1 MCPPATTPPDDIDK
15 YYTDEQIF
23 LVLEKAKNGSALP
36 SNVSEDINPYQYLP
50 SNLPAE
56 IWYLVQQTD
65 SKKSEH
71 GLWRAKGEAC
81 PIYQNGSIYGWRST
95 LEFFEG
101 PNGRKTG
108 WVMQEYKTEKEGY
121 YNEKS
126 QKVFTHTILQ
136 SRSLCNV
143 FQCCGGSP
151 NDMASE
157 KRPAV
162 ASRGN
167 VMNSM
172 LLSAPNANGTS
183 GLGSTSE
190 SQVHTALLYSSSRF
204 SVEAKSKDA
213 GSTQSPPLETSKDV
227 SVERLLSSFLSDD
240 EDYIEL
246 DDLVEVPKLP
256 AADQAIDPRDEALI
270 NQLLMED
277 GLELDDLTGDI
288 GPLPAANKAEDPR
301 TEALSDEILK
311 EGFMEL
317 DDLEDPEDITGDFL
331 EMNAMDRV
339 LSPSTSSVNTSH
351 HSLASED
358 DFFATLRNMD
368 DDKNG
373 DPKGKGSSYKCR
385 NMGPVKPDEVIIQLA
400 PSGSLVKATGSKAG
414 VETRPTSSTN
424 SNIQIKPPLGGRG
437 QITEKKVEKTL
448 HRAAT
453 KNKFK
458 KYLCFFPF

>member
-1 MCPPATTPPDDIDK
+1 MCPPATTPDAIDD
-15 YYTDEQIF
+15 YTHEQIF

-36 SNVSEDINPYQYLP
+36 NNVSEDINPYQYLP

-56 IWYLVQQTD
+56 IWFLVQQTE

-71 GLWRAKGEAC
+71 GLWKAKGEAC
-81 PIYQNGSIYGWRST
+81 PIYQNGSICGWRST
-95 LEFFEG
+95 LEFFKG
-101 PNGRKTG
+101 PNGQKTG

-121 YNEKS
+121 YERS
-126 QKVFTHTILQ
+126 QKQ
-136 SRSLCNV
+136 SRSLCSI
-143 FQCCGGSP
+143 FRCS
-151 NDMASE
+151 NDMPSE
-157 KRPAV
+157 KKPAV

-167 VMNSM
+167 AMNSM
-172 LLSAPNANGTS
+172 LLSAPNANPTS
-183 GLGSTSE
+183 GVGSTSE
-190 SQVHTALLYSSSRF
+190 SQ
-204 SVEAKSKDA
+204 AKSKDA

-227 SVERLLSSFLSDD
+227 SIERLLSAILSD
-240 EDYIEL
+240 EDYIEM
-246 DDLVEVPKLP
+246 DDLDEVPKLP
-256 AADQAIDPRDEALI
+256 AADEAIDPRDEALI
-270 NQLLMED
+270 NQILMED
-277 GLELDDLTGDI
+277 VLELDDLTGDI
-288 GPLPAANKAEDPR
+288 GPLPAANEAEDPR
-301 TEALSDEILK
+301 SEALSDQILK

-331 EMNAMDRV
+331 EMNDMDRR

-351 HSLASED
+351 RSLASED

-424 SNIQIKPPLGGRG
+424 SNIQLKPPQTQPLGARG

>member
-1 MCPPATTPPDDIDK
+1 MCPPATTPLDAIDDV
-15 YYTDEQIF
+15 YWTAEQIF
-23 LVLEKAKNGSALP
+23 LLLEKVKNGSALP
-36 SNVSEDINPYQYLP
+36 NNVSEDINPYQYLP

-71 GLWRAKGEAC
+71 GLWKAKGEAC

-121 YNEKS
+121 NERS
-126 QKVFTHTILQ
+126 QKQ
-136 SRSLCNV
+136 SRSLCSV
-143 FQCCGGSP
+143 FHCS
-151 NDMASE
+151 NDMPSE
-157 KRPAV
+157 KKPAV

-167 VMNSM
+167 AMNSM
-172 LLSAPNANGTS
+172 LLSAPNANRTS

-190 SQVHTALLYSSSRF
+190 SQ
-204 SVEAKSKDA
+204 AKSKDA

-227 SVERLLSSFLSDD
+227 SFEHLLSSFLSD
-240 EDYIEL
+240 EGYIEM

-256 AADQAIDPRDEALI
+256 AVDEAIDPRDEALI
-270 NQLLMED
+270 NQILMED

-301 TEALSDEILK
+301 SEALSDEILK

-317 DDLEDPEDITGDFL
+317 DDLEDPEDIAGDFL
-331 EMNAMDRV
+331 EMNDMDRV

-351 HSLASED
+351 RTLASED

-368 DDKNG
+368 DDNNG
-373 DPKGKGSSYKCR
+373 DPKGKGSSYNCR

-400 PSGSLVKATGSKAG
+400 PSGSLVKATGSKAA

-458 KYLCFFPF
+458 KVHGVAQKLYCDRRKTKET

>member
-1 MCPPATTPPDDIDK
+1 MCPPATTPPDAIDDV
-15 YYTDEQIF
+15 YWTAEQIF
-23 LVLEKAKNGSALP
+23 LLLEKVKNGSALP
-36 SNVSEDINPYQYLP
+36 NNVSEDINPYQYLP
-50 SNLPAE
+50 SNLPSK
-56 IWYLVQQTD
+56 IWFLVQQTE

-71 GLWRAKGEAC
+71 GLWKAKGEAC
-81 PIYQNGSIYGWRST
+81 RIYQNGSIYGWRST

-126 QKVFTHTILQ
+126 QKVFIHTILQ
-136 SRSLCNV
+136 SQSLCSV
-143 FQCCGGSP
+143 FHCS
-151 NDMASE
+151 NDMPSE
-157 KRPAV
+157 KKPAV

-167 VMNSM
+167 AMNSM
-172 LLSAPNANGTS
+172 LLSAPTSNRTS
-183 GLGSTSE
+183 GVGYTSE
-190 SQVHTALLYSSSRF
+190 SHVRTALLYSSSIF

-227 SVERLLSSFLSDD
+227 SFERLLNSILSD
-240 EDYIEL
+240 EDYIEM
-246 DDLVEVPKLP
+246 DDLDEVPEVP
-256 AADQAIDPRDEALI
+256 AVDEAIDPRDEALI

-301 TEALSDEILK
+301 SEALSDQILK

-317 DDLEDPEDITGDFL
+317 DDLEDPEDIAGDFL
-331 EMNAMDRV
+331 EMNDMDRV

-373 DPKGKGSSYKCR
+373 DPKGKGSSYNCR

-400 PSGSLVKATGSKAG
+400 PSGSLVKATGSKAA

-448 HRAAT
+448 PRAAT